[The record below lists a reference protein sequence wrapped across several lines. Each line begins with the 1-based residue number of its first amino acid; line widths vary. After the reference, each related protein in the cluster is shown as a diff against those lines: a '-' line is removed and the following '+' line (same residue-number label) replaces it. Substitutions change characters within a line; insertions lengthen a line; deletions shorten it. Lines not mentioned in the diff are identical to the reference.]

1 MAAMAGEVWTSLTSL
16 GGVALGGVLSFLVQH
31 ATQRSAECMGQQ
43 RQQTALS
50 ESRCA
55 DRLALLER
63 FVEVA
68 AEAERC
74 AFSRPS
80 HWQEGDVWHG
90 QTL

>member
-1 MAAMAGEVWTSLTSL
+1 MAGEVWTSLTSL